1 MGSKH
6 ELAVRKTADQFYDAL
21 NTMFSGDIAPMK
33 SVWSHADDVAYM
45 GPGGSIK
52 LGWNKVWKDWEAQA
66 ARKLGGKVEPKDVH
80 FVVGDDIAI
89 MYAREVGENTNI
101 GGKHEKVDIRVTN
114 MFRKEDGDWK
124 LIGHHTDLL
133 AGIKG

>member
-6 ELAVRKTADQFYDAL
+6 ELVVRQAADRFYDAL
-21 NTMFSGDIAPMK
+21 NAMFKGDVEPMK
-33 SVWSHADDVAYM
+33 SAWSHADDVVYM

-52 LGWNKVWKDWEAQA
+52 VGWSKVLKDWESQG

-80 FVVGDDIAI
+80 FTCGEEIAV
-89 MYAREVGENTNI
+89 MYARETGENTNI
-101 GGKHEKVDIRVTN
+101 GGKREKVDIRVTN
-114 MFRKEDGDWK
+114 LFRKEKGGWK
-124 LIGHHTDLL
+124 MIGHHTDLL

>member
-1 MGSKH
+1 MGSSH
-6 ELAVRKTADQFYDAL
+6 ELAVRQAADQFYDAL
-21 NTMFSGDIAPMK
+21 NVMFTGDVAPMK

-52 LGWNKVWKDWEAQA
+52 IGWSKVWKDWEAQA
-66 ARKLGGKVEPKDVH
+66 ACKLGGEVRAKDVH
-80 FVVGDDIAI
+80 FVVNGDLAV

-101 GGKHEKVDIRVTN
+101 GGRREKVDIRVTN
-114 MFRKEDGDWK
+114 IFRKEDGKW
-124 LIGHHTDLL
+124 LMIGHHTDLL